1 MAGYGLRPV
10 GVGYGG
16 LSGYNNG
23 GFVEVPIST
32 DAAVDIYTGDFLEY
46 VNDASGAGSAG
57 VVRQANDATGETP
70 TTTTANTMG
79 VAVGFR
85 YVTAQGVP
93 TYSQFY
99 DQSASNTEAFA
110 YVCADPNQIYLIQ
123 SDGAITI
130 EDIGKNAPVDGFAV
144 SEGNSTTGL
153 SGIQL
158 DHSDLDTTAADALRV
173 VGIPDNGS
181 NRGSAT
187 PDVLVRINTGV
198 LFSDQGTGI
207 V

>member
-10 GVGYGG
+10 GMGYGG
-16 LSGYNNG
+16 LAGYNNG

-32 DAAVDIYTGDFLEY
+32 DAAVDIFCGDFVEY

-70 TTTTANTMG
+70 TTGTANTMG
-79 VAVGFR
+79 VAIGFR
-85 YVTAQGVP
+85 YKTSAGTP
-93 TYSQFY
+93 TWSQWY

-110 YVCADPNQIYLIQ
+110 FVCTEPNQLYLIQ

-144 SEGNSTTGL
+144 AEASTFTGN

-158 DHSDLDTTAADALRV
+158 DFSDLAVTAADAIRV

-181 NRGSAT
+181 NRGSDN
-187 PDVLVRINTGV
+187 PDVLVRVNTAV

-207 V
+207 I